1 MNGGAEHAV
10 LCCAD
15 ADEPGSGAVLLPPA
29 QPALLT
35 LTADGVIRIW
45 VEVTL
50 TPPSPSA
57 SASTTPKRS
66 PEQPKSPQQVPFP
79 QPR

>member
-1 MNGGAEHAV
+1 M

-15 ADEPGSGAVLLPPA
+15 ADEPGSGPMLLPPA

-35 LTADGVIRIW
+35 LTADGVMRIW

-50 TPPSPSA
+50 TPSSPSA
-57 SASTTPKRS
+57 SAAPTPKRS
-66 PEQPKSPQQVPFP
+66 PEQPKSPQQVPSP